1 MVVLVGPLADR
12 KMLRVL
18 GLTGHPTQIAGRLT
32 GGARAGTGGDW
43 PVLKPGAGTI
53 TGVEVQPTARLDR
66 YARIMGLRT
75 EDVDGRSI
83 MGIGEDS
90 TVSDHGVN
98 ADLIAAVAAHVLESD
113 QPDEDIARRIGPI
126 AGWIASRL
134 RGASA
139 AKPLAAR
146 QVESLSCAEPYSDYF
161 AVEAHRLRHTTFA
174 GGWSADL
181 RRAVF
186 VSGDACVVLPWD
198 PVRDLVLLIEQFRP
212 GPFARHDPNPWLIE
226 TIAGRIDAGE
236 SPEDAARREAIEEAG
251 LTLHEL
257 IQAPSAYS
265 SPGMVAEYLY
275 NFVAITELD
284 PATGTVG
291 GLETEDEDIRSFTVP
306 REELTRMAMAGEIG
320 NGPLLTLALWL
331 ECSHAELRQQFGT
344 QPR

>member
-12 KMLRVL
+12 KMLQVF
-18 GLTGHPTQIAGRLT
+18 GVTGHPTQIAGRLD
-32 GGARAGTGGDW
+32 GGAHAGIGGDW
-43 PVLKPGAGTI
+43 PVLTPGAGTVA
-53 TGVEVQPTARLDR
+53 GVEVQPTARLDR
-66 YARIMGLRT
+66 YARIMGLLT
-75 EDVDGRSI
+75 EDVNGRPV
-83 MGIGEDS
+83 MGIGEGNMS
-90 TVSDHGVN
+90 SDHQVD

-134 RGASA
+134 RGASS
-139 AKPLAAR
+139 AKVPAAR

-161 AVEAHRLRHTTFA
+161 AVEAHRLRYTTFA
-174 GGWSADL
+174 GGWSPDL

-236 SPEDAARREAIEEAG
+236 SPEDAARREANEEAG

-257 IQAPSAYS
+257 IPAPSAYS

-275 NFVAITELD
+275 NFVAITSLD
-284 PATGTVG
+284 PKTGAIG
-291 GLETEDEDIRSFTVP
+291 GLESENEDIRSFTIP

-331 ECSHAELRQQFGT
+331 ECSHASLRQRFV
-344 QPR
+344 PPSR